1 MDSKMLTPF
10 SQTEPAESVE
20 KQFENHKKALQLAC
34 NDIAA
39 DDLCP
44 YERGLCDSEKCVY
57 CVADRAFQVNRSL
70 VVECWS
76 QYYLRNATDSNNHG
90 AYKLCYPEY
99 AQKMIRGGVQDSKSM
114 CMSNEELKALLHS
127 FFKRLDNLNQQIS
140 YINKGIKAIVDIFE
154 DDEESEDPSVQAQVQ
169 LRRLL
174 LQDVMFLTDTAKILS
189 DNLSKIR
196 MPVAIKCDYFVNS
209 FRNPQAAL
217 DYINPRLDETAILSG
232 TRELF
237 TGLGCSRKVNS
248 YSNLNLFYVEYKLP
262 LVFQGALLELEYSD
276 YV

>member
-1 MDSKMLTPF
+1 MDREIITPF
-10 SQTEPAESVE
+10 LQTEPVE
-20 KQFENHKKALQLAC
+20 KQFENHKKALQAAC

-39 DDLCP
+39 NDLCP
-44 YERGLCDSEKCVY
+44 YERDLYEDEKCVY
-57 CVADRAFQVNRSL
+57 CIADREFQVNRSL
-70 VVECWS
+70 VAECWS
-76 QYYLRNATDSNNHG
+76 QYYLRSATNSDDQG
-90 AYKLCYPEY
+90 AYK
-99 AQKMIRGGVQDSKSM
+99 GGVPDNKSM

-174 LQDVMFLTDTAKILS
+174 MQDVMFLTDTAKKLS
-189 DNLSKIR
+189 DNLSKKR
-196 MPVAIKCDYFVNS
+196 MPVAIKCDYFLSS
-209 FRNPQAAL
+209 FRNSQAAL
-217 DYINPRLDETAILSG
+217 DYINPRLNETALLSG

-262 LVFQGALLELEYSD
+262 LVFQGAFIELEYSGCT
-276 YV
+276 